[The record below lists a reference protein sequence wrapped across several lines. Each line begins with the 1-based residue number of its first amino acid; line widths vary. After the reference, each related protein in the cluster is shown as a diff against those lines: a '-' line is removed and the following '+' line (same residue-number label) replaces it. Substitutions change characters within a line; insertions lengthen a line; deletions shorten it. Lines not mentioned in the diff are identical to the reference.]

1 MLCSGLQCLDYFVAS
16 PSGTPKEGKVDLIMF
31 NWGLHDG
38 PQLFDFPPANV
49 TIPGQEGN
57 SSVYPE
63 QLESIVVRLKAL
75 APDSQ
80 LLFAITSPM
89 ICKADQDTALQY
101 MNSQAAAI
109 MAKHGIETVDL
120 HAAIVGP
127 PLKQNVLERKSAS
140 VHIVS
145 MQATNGWPTAP
156 LHQQFQSYSDGRI
169 FF

>member
-1 MLCSGLQCLDYFVAS
+1 
-16 PSGTPKEGKVDLIMF
+16 MF

-89 ICKADQDTALQY
+89 ICKADQDAALQY

-120 HAAIVGP
+120 HAAIVGKCGP
-127 PLKQNVLERKSAS
+127 AP
-140 VHIVS
+140 
-145 MQATNGWPTAP
+145 QAECFGEKECFCPHCINAGYQWLANSTIAP
-156 LHQQFQSYSDGRI
+156 AISKLL
-169 FF
+169 